1 MEQGKFI
8 TIEGQDGAGKTTNMD
23 AICSQLD
30 DLGIEYIKTREP
42 GGTTLSED
50 IRTLLL
56 DKKDLKIDSTAE
68 LLLMFAARSQHLS
81 ELIEPTLKKG
91 IWVVCDR
98 FTDATMAYQGG
109 GRGINETTITQLA
122 NIVQQGRQ
130 PNLTILL
137 DVDTR
142 IGKERVNTRQED
154 QDRFETEIDDFK
166 QRVRN
171 KYLEIAQQEPERVK
185 LIDASPEVS
194 IVTQSVKNTI
204 LRFCQQHGIQK

>member
-30 DLGIEYIKTREP
+30 DLDIEYIKTREP

-122 NIVQQGRQ
+122 NIV
-130 PNLTILL
+130 PDKKIKTAL
-137 DVDTR
+137 
-142 IGKERVNTRQED
+142 KP
-154 QDRFETEIDDFK
+154 K
-166 QRVRN
+166 
-171 KYLEIAQQEPERVK
+171 
-185 LIDASPEVS
+185 
-194 IVTQSVKNTI
+194 
-204 LRFCQQHGIQK
+204 

>member
-30 DLGIEYIKTREP
+30 DLDIEYIKTREP

-142 IGKERVNTRQED
+142 IGKERVKTRQED

>member
-1 MEQGKFI
+1 MAQGKFI

-30 DLGIEYIKTREP
+30 DLGIKYVKTREP
-42 GGTTLSED
+42 GGTHLSED

-56 DKKDLKIDSTAE
+56 DKKGLKIDSTAE

-81 ELIEPTLKKG
+81 ELIEPTLKRG
-91 IWVVCDR
+91 VWVICDR

-109 GRGINETTITQLA
+109 GRGINETIITQLA
-122 NIVQQGRQ
+122 DIVQQGRQ
-130 PNLTILL
+130 PDLTILL

-154 QDRFETEIDDFK
+154 QDRFETQIDDFK
-166 QRVRN
+166 QRVRDR
-171 KYLEIAQQEPERVK
+171 YLEIAKKEPKRVK

-204 LRFCQQHGIQK
+204 LSFCQLNGILK

>member
-1 MEQGKFI
+1 
-8 TIEGQDGAGKTTNMD
+8 
-23 AICSQLD
+23 
-30 DLGIEYIKTREP
+30 
-42 GGTTLSED
+42 
-50 IRTLLL
+50 
-56 DKKDLKIDSTAE
+56 
-68 LLLMFAARSQHLS
+68 MFAARSQHLS

-122 NIVQQGRQ
+122 NIV
-130 PNLTILL
+130 
-137 DVDTR
+137 
-142 IGKERVNTRQED
+142 TRQED